1 MSTETRRL
9 SGQQK
14 TRSMTELAGG
24 ELCPPQRPPPP
35 PNDAGAARRGG
46 RLQWYPTSSQ
56 MLTYL
61 KSLEL
66 QRQHIVHRYLLLEL
80 LVQLFDLRLH
90 RLLLLVRLFALHAV
104 DAPLE
109 LLDLVVFVVDDLLLL
124 QRVVVQ
130 HVDLAVQVPDGRTR
144 ALDVQNNMFYY
155 FFTIKWVA
163 PVTANS
169 VSVGVTESYFEST
182 FFQLHA
188 LIILFFIETTNLYS
202 S

>member
-1 MSTETRRL
+1 MVPLGRRRRESTYGWTVSTEIWRL

-14 TRSMTELAGG
+14 TRSMRELAGG
-24 ELCPPQRPPPP
+24 ELCPPQRHPP
-35 PNDAGAARRGG
+35 PNDAGAARRRG

-56 MLTYL
+56 MVTYL
-61 KSLEL
+61 ESLEL

-104 DAPLE
+104 DTPLE

-144 ALDVQNNMFYY
+144 ALDVQIMCF
-155 FFTIKWVA
+155 
-163 PVTANS
+163 
-169 VSVGVTESYFEST
+169 
-182 FFQLHA
+182 
-188 LIILFFIETTNLYS
+188 IIFLLLS
-202 S
+202 GWLL